1 MQCVCGKKT
10 GNECHWVSLF
20 VSLGLSFLSLY
31 NEDNNMMHL
40 PNLVGE

>member
-1 MQCVCGKKT
+1 MRCVCGKKT

-31 NEDNNMMHL
+31 NENNNKMHL
-40 PNLVGE
+40 PNFIGE